1 MVSKVKEIMK
11 RKKVTIQELA
21 QQTGLATMTI
31 ERARGPLISECKLS
45 TLKTIANAL
54 GVSVKKLFDE
64 RTEGEA

>member
-11 RKKVTIQELA
+11 RKKLTIQELA

-31 ERARGPLISECKLS
+31 ERARGPLIAECKLS
-45 TLKTIANAL
+45 TLKTIATAL

-64 RTEGEA
+64 KPQGES